1 MTKELITEEYSY
13 FSTVHI
19 FRDVRPKKK
28 KKKSELLQKTS
39 VGSKSQRSAIQADK
53 LPVRFYC
60 FWPTF
65 V

>member
-13 FSTVHI
+13 FNTV
-19 FRDVRPKKK
+19 FGGVRTKKRTATEDIRRVK
-28 KKKSELLQKTS
+28 VTKDP
-39 VGSKSQRSAIQADK
+39 AIQADK

-60 FWPTF
+60 FWPAF